1 MGGAEQTAD
10 RHCGAM
16 NGTPLPLS
24 LGEVS
29 ERSEDG
35 EGKQGCKTLSVTFG
49 DSSPK
54 GRAKGLYP
62 HIGMRNGA
70 HLYRCAPFAV
80 LRPPMKAGA
89 DGLFHSYSLWYFRC
103 AFTHR
108 PFMR

>member
-10 RHCGAM
+10 RHCGVM

-35 EGKQGCKTLSVTFG
+35 EGKRCKALSVTCG

-54 GRAKGLYP
+54 GRAKGL
-62 HIGMRNGA
+62 R
-70 HLYRCAPFAV
+70 
-80 LRPPMKAGA
+80 
-89 DGLFHSYSLWYFRC
+89 
-103 AFTHR
+103 
-108 PFMR
+108 